1 MDIIITIIVVLGILG
16 YLYISKNNCSSSS
29 SLNSKYQ
36 IYINL
41 ILWLIPSIGLYF
53 IIRPLTLYKINVKAE
68 KNNSNN

>member
-16 YLYISKNNCSSSS
+16 YLYITKNNCSSS
-29 SLNSKYQ
+29 NSNYQ

-53 IIRPLTLYKINVKAE
+53 IIRPLTLYKINVKVE